1 MITIKNRRLL
11 FMKVVIKTINPLE
24 KEKATIPMA
33 SFVTMES
40 LKKESTMEKEHF
52 IMQMEAFN
60 TKGDSKMAMLP
71 DLCAQPLKMTNQI

>member
-1 MITIKNRRLL
+1 M
-11 FMKVVIKTINPLE
+11 VIKTISPLE

-60 TKGDSKMAMLP
+60 TKGNSKMAMLP
-71 DLCAQPLKMTNQI
+71 DLCAQPLKMTHQI